1 MSMCIIST
9 HSTEQVAQRK
19 LFLIGVLLCVC
30 VCVCVCARARVCV
43 CVCVCVC
50 VGAGALALL
59 GHSGREGKRESQ
71 MEPVDL
77 GGTPKFAV

>member
-1 MSMCIIST
+1 MSCSF
-9 HSTEQVAQRK
+9 SLASLVRQSRGAVAA
-19 LFLIGVLLCVC
+19 
-30 VCVCVCARARVCV
+30 VCA

-50 VGAGALALL
+50 VGAGVLALL
-59 GHSGREGKRESQ
+59 DHSGGEGKRESQ

>member
-1 MSMCIIST
+1 M
-9 HSTEQVAQRK
+9 AA
-19 LFLIGVLLCVC
+19 
-30 VCVCVCARARVCV
+30 VCACV

-50 VGAGALALL
+50 VGAGVLALL
-59 GHSGREGKRESQ
+59 DHSGGEGKRESQ